1 VLVEDETILRL
12 FPPLRQAWGLRGQ
25 QVCVP
30 VTGRNDRRVLF
41 GAVNVDT
48 GHRVLRRA
56 RSMRQGEVHAFLRE
70 LRSRYRAAGRIWLV
84 LDRHGSHDSAATR
97 KLAAA
102 LGVELLF
109 LPKQWPELNPMDHL
123 WREAKRGVAANRQY
137 ATIDEEADAA
147 ERWLLWLSPTEA
159 RRKAGM
165 MSKNFWLLT

>member
-1 VLVEDETILRL
+1 M
-12 FPPLRQAWGLRGQ
+12 
-25 QVCVP
+25 P
-30 VTGRNDRRVLF
+30 VTGRNDRRVLL
-41 GAVNVDT
+41 GAVNVAT

-56 RSMRQGEVHAFLRE
+56 RSMRLGEVHAFLRE

-84 LDRHGSHDSAATR
+84 LDRHGSHDSPATH

-102 LGVELLF
+102 LRIELLF

-123 WREAKRGVAANRQY
+123 WKEAKKNVAANHQY

-147 ERWLLWLSPTEA
+147 ERWILWLSPTDA